1 MQASSPWMRCSMA
14 ALRRRTGRTPPT
26 PDADRDEPTL
36 CKVCLS
42 LSLYA
47 GCVGARYTSRDIVP
61 KDLSRGSGPHLGL
74 GASRERRAQE
84 RGVKAMSNLG
94 SARRTPRGHTRTL
107 LNILTCMCNT
117 RYRDTATP
125 PGQRGYQMS
134 RLTAESMACHVLWP
148 AVGSPDGRA
157 EARLLRHRS
166 GCLGLGLARG
176 RGTGGG

>member
-1 MQASSPWMRCSMA
+1 
-14 ALRRRTGRTPPT
+14 
-26 PDADRDEPTL
+26 
-36 CKVCLS
+36 
-42 LSLYA
+42 
-47 GCVGARYTSRDIVP
+47 
-61 KDLSRGSGPHLGL
+61 
-74 GASRERRAQE
+74 
-84 RGVKAMSNLG
+84 MSNLG

-134 RLTAESMACHVLWP
+134 RLTAESMASVLWP
-148 AVGSPDGRA
+148 AIGSLDGRA